1 MSGSPGALVMSC
13 GVVWGALG
21 VPGGRFGR
29 ALAVRGRLL
38 GRPRAPKEV
47 SLVTL
52 GALWGPLGSLRASLG
67 FSWAHSGVPWTFP
80 GSSSVPL
87 DSSWAPLGFSW
98 MALECFVSLLGRL
111 RTSRGRF
118 VASL

>member
-1 MSGSPGALVMSC
+1 VMSC

-52 GALWGPLGSLRASLG
+52 GELWGPLGSLRAS
-67 FSWAHSGVPWTFP
+67 
-80 GSSSVPL
+80 SVP
-87 DSSWAPLGFSW
+87 SWGFFGC
-98 MALECFVSLLGRL
+98 LC
-111 RTSRGRF
+111 
-118 VASL
+118 